1 MSYWIYTKTNC
12 SYCTAA
18 KNLLTSKNIP
28 YVEFNIEKVEY
39 FKEMLLTEV
48 PHAKTVPQIFE
59 DGKYIGGYNELV
71 ERIKNNDTTNTLYG

>member
-1 MSYWIYTKTNC
+1 M
-12 SYCTAA
+12 
-18 KNLLTSKNIP
+18 
-28 YVEFNIEKVEY
+28 EFNIEKVEY